1 MKKKFISILIAS
13 ALPVLFLTS
22 CTDFLFSG
30 LNGPSNETPST
41 SNTPIA
47 SPSSTTVP
55 SPSTTSKTVPSP
67 STNPTVAPSTATTT
81 NITPTTT
88 TTTNV
93 APTTTTTTNVAP
105 ATSSQVV
112 PTTAST
118 NPTVAPGSS
127 TNIVPTT
134 TIPATP
140 TTQPSSTIPT
150 TTTTSDDDVQYDVF
164 FYSVIDGEASSIAL
178 IKKIKVANNEI
189 IEKPSD
195 DEMAMTGY
203 EFEGYYSNY
212 TMTKEFDFNSNIK
225 SSKNI
230 YCKYSSI
237 KKYNVLLDDL
247 KNNVY
252 KNDFNQTTDY
262 IQGVS
267 PSIYLDASSPTLI
280 GVGNISFDGKEAI
293 IDSNGRLSLV
303 LGSGLNNKVGTYK
316 ICFDFELSNVS
327 NQPLFSIQDINENF
341 VFGILADENNILSI
355 SQSNLPNEPTTSG
368 RLAANKK
375 YSFYVEFDT
384 SNETLNLY
392 LDNKIIYS
400 NDFRTNNSLGV
411 ISFYGGKTNIDDFAV
426 NFEDSTQEVIDAREE
441 AIDRVYTYMGSEEYL
456 SLLVPNPTIKQSA
469 IKELIA
475 DRMTTTTE
483 LINNCLS
490 VKEIERL
497 LNSWINFENAKKI
510 VVTFEPYTAANT
522 RADNSV
528 KSYVIATTEGSGV
541 DFGEVQFYDG
551 NVSPERKFYDS
562 SELVKEIPTN
572 YIFKDDTTVYVL
584 NILYN
589 NELDIYINYSGRQGI
604 TYTGDSF
611 ENPIEGKTYYK
622 GDLLPTWEYLQ
633 SSLKTKIY
641 DATSYNVSSDN
652 ESYTAVE
659 NSNYM
664 SETDITRKI
673 DIFYN
678 ATGNI
683 NKAGKAGKLVDLKAN
698 LDKMPNFKEFLAN
711 NPTIEKAIT
720 VNGKI
725 YYTPYFDSYNAIER
739 MFIMDTNIVKLILDE
754 DTDSNAKDTAIAT
767 TKTNG
772 LQAYKYQPFMDATS
786 NYATAPTVK
795 VSKDAK
801 ASDITLVK
809 TDNIIKKQNEA
820 ALTATGQSMRKQ
832 LRDYIKTVLGTN
844 YGNGMMYENLSDFF
858 IGEQACYN
866 VDDLIALMRVVKASP
881 ELITGDANKEV
892 EILVPRGAVANR
904 VDNIADFLQVWGI
917 QGFSAE
923 YEMLYFDENGKLND
937 AASTPATYQALE
949 YLSQIYD
956 EGLILGD
963 FYNTSTLGYTGYLNK
978 YFGKTS
984 DNGGYGFMLYDY
996 SANVCSVNSKVNGIG
1011 TDDAVRTGS
1020 FRDTSVTGI
1029 MPVLPP
1035 LTYWS
1040 NKTTS
1045 TYDADIRDFSN
1056 KSLLRYSDDNRALK
1070 STSWCIPASSDNIAG
1085 ALKMLDYFMSEEG
1098 ALINSFG
1105 PSQYWQ
1111 GGIDSFTYAGEK
1123 TPYLSDETWEMFSNS
1138 RTDFWSFMR
1147 GYIGATHGIGHIR
1160 SNSINYQSMNY
1171 YGQIGQRNLENAIAS
1186 GAVTLALV
1194 DNPIYANATN
1204 KAGFA
1209 SSVPTAGYTKPGDA
1223 VANDYDAV
1231 TSFWYSDK
1239 YSGTASGWVKYIID
1253 PAGTYTSTS
1262 TMIIGTTRISRINY
1276 SFKDVIDQIPARISS
1291 YLYTVANSQGV
1302 AFVPEYCKYI

>member
-1 MKKKFISILIAS
+1 MKKKFISVLIAS

-55 SPSTTSKTVPSP
+55 SPSTTSKTVPS
-67 STNPTVAPSTATTT
+67 SSTTT

-93 APTTTTTTNVAP
+93 AP
-105 ATSSQVV
+105 ATSSQVAL
-112 PTTAST
+112 TTASS

-134 TIPATP
+134 TIPVTP
-140 TTQPSSTIPT
+140 TTQPSSSIPT
-150 TTTTSDDDVQYDVF
+150 TNTTADDDVQYDVY

-189 IEKPSD
+189 LEKPSD

-203 EFEGYYSNY
+203 KFEGYYSNY

-237 KKYNVLLDDL
+237 KKYNVLLDDS
-247 KNNVY
+247 KNNIY

-262 IQGVS
+262 IQGAS

-293 IDSNGRLSLV
+293 IDNNGRLSLA
-303 LGSGLNNKVGTYK
+303 LGSGVKDKVGTYK

-327 NQPLFSIQDINENF
+327 NQPLFSIQDINEDF

-355 SQSNLPNEPTTSG
+355 SQTNLPNEAMSSG
-368 RLAANKK
+368 RIATNKK
-375 YSFYVEFDT
+375 YSFYVEFDS
-384 SNETLNLY
+384 SNDTLNLY
-392 LDNKIIYS
+392 LDNKLILSKSFIL
-400 NDFRTNNSLGV
+400 NNPLGV
-411 ISFYGGKTNIDDFAV
+411 ISFYGGQTKIDDFAI
-426 NFEDSTQEVIDAREE
+426 NFEDHTQEVIDARDE
-441 AIDRVYTYMGSEEYL
+441 AIDRVYFYMGSEEYL
-456 SLLVPNPTIKQSA
+456 SLLVSNPTVEQSA

-475 DRMTTTTE
+475 DRMTTMVDAISDSTS
-483 LINNCLS
+483 LN
-490 VKEIERL
+490 EIDNL
-497 LNSWINFENAKKI
+497 LDRWIEFENTKKI

-551 NVSPERKFYDS
+551 NVSSERKFYDS

-584 NILYN
+584 NILYD
-589 NELDIYINYSGRQGI
+589 NELDIYLNYSGKQGI
-604 TYTGDSF
+604 TYNGDSF

-622 GDLLPTWEYLQ
+622 GDLLPMWEYLQ
-633 SSLKTKIY
+633 SSFKTKIY
-641 DATSYNVSSDN
+641 DATNYSTSSDN
-652 ESYTAVE
+652 DSYTAITM
-659 NSNYM
+659 NNYK
-664 SETDITRKI
+664 SETDNSRNI
-673 DIFYN
+673 DIYYN
-678 ATGNI
+678 ATYNI
-683 NKAGKAGKLVDLKAN
+683 NKDGKADKLINLKDH
-698 LDKMPNFKEFLAN
+698 LDKMPNFKAFLEA

-720 VNGKI
+720 TGGKI
-725 YYTPYFDSYNAIER
+725 YYTPYFDGYNAIER
-739 MFIMDTNIVKLILDE
+739 MFIMDTNIVKAILDT

-767 TKTNG
+767 SKPNG

-786 NYATAPTVK
+786 NYATAPAVK

-801 ASDITLVK
+801 ASEITLVK
-809 TDNIIKKQNEA
+809 TDNIIKQQNDA

-844 YGNGMMYENLSDFF
+844 YGKGKMYENLSDFF

-881 ELITGDANKEV
+881 ELITGNANKEV
-892 EILVPRGAVANR
+892 EILVPRGAANNR
-904 VDNIADFLQVWGI
+904 VDNIADFLQVWGV

-937 AASTPATYQALE
+937 AAATKATYQALE

-963 FYNTSTLGYTGYLNK
+963 FYLTSTLGSTGYLNK
-978 YFGKTS
+978 YFGKTT

-996 SANVCSVNSKVNGIG
+996 SASTGAVNSLEDGVG
-1011 TDDAVRTGS
+1011 TADSTRVGS
-1020 FRDTSVTGI
+1020 FKDTKVTGV

-1040 NKTTS
+1040 NKKTS
-1045 TYDADIRDFSN
+1045 TYDADIKDFIN

-1070 STSWCIPASSDNIAG
+1070 STSWCIPKTTDNLEG

-1098 ALINSFG
+1098 SLINSFG

-1111 GGIDSFTYAGEK
+1111 GKIDSFSYAGEK
-1123 TPYLSDETWEMFSNS
+1123 TPYLSDETWKMYSNLKI
-1138 RTDFWSFMR
+1138 DFWSFIR

-1160 SNSINYQSMNY
+1160 SNSINCQATNY
-1171 YGQIGQRNLENAIAS
+1171 YAQIGTKNIENAIAS

-1194 DNPIYANATN
+1194 DNPIYANAIN

-1209 SSVPTAGYTKPGDA
+1209 SSVPAAGYTKPGDV
-1223 VANDYDAV
+1223 VAADYEAV
-1231 TSFWYSDK
+1231 TSFWASDK
-1239 YSGTASGWVKYIID
+1239 YSNTASGWVKYIID
-1253 PAGTYTSTS
+1253 PAGTYTATS
-1262 TMIIGTTRISRINY
+1262 TMVIGNTRNGNNGNKDY
-1276 SFKDVIDQIPARISS
+1276 SFKDVMDQIPNRISK